1 MSQYQI
7 SKKRLAQII
16 KEEYDRLRSD
26 ESSTTTEKLTLDQ
39 VEIDEEDLD
48 EKLDPVGKEDA
59 DIDNDGDEDST
70 DKYLQKRRNAIGK
83 SMKSESLDSIRLLIQ
98 QELTK
103 I

>member
-1 MSQYQI
+1 MSQSHI
-7 SKKRLAQII
+7 SKKRLAEII

-26 ESSTTTEKLTLDQ
+26 ESRTTTEKLTLDQ

>member
-7 SKKRLAQII
+7 SKKRLAEII

>member
-7 SKKRLAQII
+7 SKKRLAEII

-39 VEIDEEDLD
+39 VEIGEEDLD